1 VHTLLLTALRRVLL
15 AGALSASAVAP
26 ALADSTPIGKL
37 PAGPVARIT
46 TQRGLFVAVALPHP
60 ADRSLVWRLAR
71 TVDARVLHE
80 VSEGDVGKVVVI
92 VFAVTGTGK
101 ASIVYALTRGD
112 TSSKAL
118 RAVTHAVTVSS

>member
-1 VHTLLLTALRRVLL
+1 MHALLLTALRRVLL
-15 AGALSASAVAP
+15 AGALAASVVAP

-37 PAGPVARIT
+37 PAGPVASVT
-46 TQRGLFVAVALPHP
+46 THRGLFVAVALPHP

-71 TVDARVLHE
+71 TVDPKVLHE
-80 VSEGDVGKVVVI
+80 VAEADVGKMVVI
-92 VFAVTGTGK
+92 VFAATGKGK

-118 RAVTHAVTVSS
+118 RTVTHAVTVSS